1 MTREEIPD
9 QAQIHTLQIPHRP
22 EMSARNFSHAIHI
35 RCAAEAIT
43 AKIVDYLAIR
53 TEHAR
58 TLQATVFGENDIN
71 QNPIKTGMS
80 HGDTNTEDQ
89 RSGSICF

>member
-1 MTREEIPD
+1 MLQKILNYSASWSDKKEWWNVTGEEIPD
-9 QAQIHTLQIPHRP
+9 QTQIHTLQIPHRP

-71 QNPIKTGMS
+71 
-80 HGDTNTEDQ
+80 
-89 RSGSICF
+89 